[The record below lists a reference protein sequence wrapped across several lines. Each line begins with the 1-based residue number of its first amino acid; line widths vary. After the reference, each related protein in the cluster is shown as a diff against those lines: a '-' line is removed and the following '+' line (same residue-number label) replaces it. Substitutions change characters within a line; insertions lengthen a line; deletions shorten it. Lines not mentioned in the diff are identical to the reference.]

1 MIVGDAIVGETIDGE
16 LIVSGAIVVVAIIR
30 EAIVRGDGAV
40 FAQQGFD
47 RKRIPGACSRRDELG
62 RQHDDLE
69 EITGIRS
76 GSKELRR

>member
-1 MIVGDAIVGETIDGE
+1 MIVSGVIVGVAIVG
-16 LIVSGAIVVVAIIR
+16 

-47 RKRIPGACSRRDELG
+47 WKRIPGACSGRDELG

-69 EITGIRS
+69 AIAGVRS
-76 GSKELRR
+76 GSKERRR

>member
-1 MIVGDAIVGETIDGE
+1 MIDGE
-16 LIVSGAIVVVAIIR
+16 LIVSGAIIGVAIAG

-40 FAQQGFD
+40 FSQRGLNQ
-47 RKRIPGACSRRDELG
+47 KKIPGACSGRDELG

-69 EITGIRS
+69 EIAGICS